1 MQSEGP
7 SRFFGD
13 RPRESIANKVF
24 GCRQKFFQKKFVI
37 ACHRMHT
44 FTWLNLLLEPKRHL
58 QRFGFVF
65 LGTGVSL
72 ECKGSGWQAG
82 ERRPG
87 RGDAACS
94 PRTSRGESFGCK
106 HFSKKFVIDCH
117 WAHTFTWLN
126 LLLEPKRHLQRFGFV
141 YTGGAPTWILL
152 KIFFNFFVI
161 GSWRVHICIQ
171 QTQ

>member
-1 MQSEGP
+1 
-7 SRFFGD
+7 
-13 RPRESIANKVF
+13 
-24 GCRQKFFQKKFVI
+24 
-37 ACHRMHT
+37 MHT

-141 YTGGAPTWILL
+141 FLGDASFGGFSDKGQERWEDMSERAFLSLPRKKIL
-152 KIFFNFFVI
+152 KIFCHRCH
-161 GSWRVHICIQ
+161 GHAYR
-171 QTQ
+171 